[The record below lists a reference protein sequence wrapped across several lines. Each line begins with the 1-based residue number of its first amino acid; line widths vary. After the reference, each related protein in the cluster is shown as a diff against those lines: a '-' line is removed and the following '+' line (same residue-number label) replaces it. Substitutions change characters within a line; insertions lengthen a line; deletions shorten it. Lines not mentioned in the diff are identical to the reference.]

1 VTSVVADSHA
11 ILWYVQGSD
20 RLSEEASSALAS
32 AEVGDGI
39 VVHVEPVDAVE
50 LGRAFM
56 AELREPIT
64 DRSLDNKRPA
74 TDRLRWDGDELDDEA
89 VWTAVMTAVQM
100 ADGENERWL
109 LGDGVIDEQVATRPN
124 LRERWRNAYRSDA
137 AVRAVYAAMWEELDA
152 TPYGRGWW
160 EEPHR

>member
-11 ILWYVQGSD
+11 ILWYVQGSN

-64 DRSLDNKRPA
+64 DRSLDNKGSP
-74 TDRLRWDGDELDDEA
+74 DP
-89 VWTAVMTAVQM
+89 
-100 ADGENERWL
+100 
-109 LGDGVIDEQVATRPN
+109 GVGGLTTSA
-124 LRERWRNAYRSDA
+124 L
-137 AVRAVYAAMWEELDA
+137 
-152 TPYGRGWW
+152 
-160 EEPHR
+160 